1 MTNESFPSGSALKN
15 LPATYQ
21 TQERWVQSLDREDS
35 MEEGMSTY
43 SSILAGKIPWTEEP
57 GRLWSMGCKESDI
70 TEATEHTHVI

>member
-1 MTNESFPSGSALKN
+1 MDLTPGSGKL
-15 LPATYQ
+15 L
-21 TQERWVQSLDREDS
+21 
-35 MEEGMSTY
+35 EENMVTY